1 MTINRG
7 PILTS
12 VHLVGALAVLGVA
25 SLLILNSPG
34 LVTLGLW
41 MLVLPGLILI
51 AIVNVFFYLLA
62 FSVGWFV
69 LVGRKGRAVAIKG
82 GLFAVVFF
90 AIGLP
95 ALLDLRTRAWV
106 WWATVRDR
114 ATASK
119 IVPAP
124 SVGLQLADQTRTDGR
139 CDDLCLALLYN
150 GVAQRV
156 DTIPTK
162 ADAEGTKPTAFSYRI
177 ERRGTCSE
185 AKDVLGQNQPWL
197 AENEGRVRLA
207 DSVRLR
213 IAAGECLV
221 QQPAGPGTGVT
232 RPELTIRLTEESF
245 GRNDLPWWRFSGSGG
260 LQAIEIEKSGQVVAR
275 GSKIHPSYWS
285 IPLSLGP
292 TGAST
297 FNSWAWNRHGDQYSK
312 LDIKKLLREF
322 TTLNVDAPKG
332 ADPATMRR
340 ALDRA
345 LDDPSLPATNAA
357 FGLVEDYFREVRD
370 SKSASADDV
379 QRLAR
384 LISDDRVPG
393 FLGLP
398 LRAIKWDGDRL
409 KLKDPILNR
418 LPQLMRE
425 KKWHEAKALAGYAA
439 SLQERAF
446 RDPDPRLD
454 ELLSDREER
463 RLAPGLIT
471 RLSERGPSAA
481 EGLFVIMIDG
491 WKQRPRLTG
500 GPRIDEYG
508 ADSQGALLGLCRLG
522 RELPAMLPRLR
533 QAVADG
539 VVPQEVEESTEWRAT
554 LVSMGARSSE
564 FVLPRNRQWRLDL
577 YREDLEKRARNGCRE

>member
-119 IVPAP
+119 IGPAP

-177 ERRGTCSE
+177 ERRGTAPKPKMYSDRTNRGWPKTKGGFGLRTVC
-185 AKDVLGQNQPWL
+185 ACVLPL
-197 AENEGRVRLA
+197 A
-207 DSVRLR
+207 SVWYSSR
-213 IAAGECLV
+213 
-221 QQPAGPGTGVT
+221 PAPGPAL
-232 RPELTIRLTEESF
+232 P
-245 GRNDLPWWRFSGSGG
+245 GRNSSSG
-260 LQAIEIEKSGQVVAR
+260 
-275 GSKIHPSYWS
+275 
-285 IPLSLGP
+285 
-292 TGAST
+292 
-297 FNSWAWNRHGDQYSK
+297 
-312 LDIKKLLREF
+312 
-322 TTLNVDAPKG
+322 
-332 ADPATMRR
+332 
-340 ALDRA
+340 
-345 LDDPSLPATNAA
+345 
-357 FGLVEDYFREVRD
+357 
-370 SKSASADDV
+370 
-379 QRLAR
+379 
-384 LISDDRVPG
+384 
-393 FLGLP
+393 
-398 LRAIKWDGDRL
+398 
-409 KLKDPILNR
+409 
-418 LPQLMRE
+418 
-425 KKWHEAKALAGYAA
+425 
-439 SLQERAF
+439 
-446 RDPDPRLD
+446 
-454 ELLSDREER
+454 
-463 RLAPGLIT
+463 
-471 RLSERGPSAA
+471 
-481 EGLFVIMIDG
+481 
-491 WKQRPRLTG
+491 
-500 GPRIDEYG
+500 
-508 ADSQGALLGLCRLG
+508 
-522 RELPAMLPRLR
+522 
-533 QAVADG
+533 
-539 VVPQEVEESTEWRAT
+539 
-554 LVSMGARSSE
+554 
-564 FVLPRNRQWRLDL
+564 
-577 YREDLEKRARNGCRE
+577 